1 MDVVNAI
8 SKARFS
14 SARPQRVQLSSDG
27 HLTSQ
32 LVCMEPGQTLNVE
45 KGQWS
50 YYVVTGEVTI
60 SAGDESTPL
69 PTAQLATTE
78 PGETHKLTTPG
89 ERRAVV
95 LAVGLDE
102 IG

>member
-1 MDVVNAI
+1 MDIVNAI

-14 SARPQRVQLSSDG
+14 SAKAQCVQLSTG
-27 HLTSQ
+27 GRLTSQ
-32 LVCMEPGQTLNVE
+32 LVCMEPGQTLSVE

-50 YYVVTGEVTI
+50 YYVVTGEVTL

-69 PTAQLATTE
+69 PTAQLATTG
-78 PGETHKLTTPG
+78 PGEVHKLTTPG

-95 LAVGLDE
+95 LAVGLADE
-102 IG
+102 